1 MRKNDESLKTKKT
14 APLAFLL
21 HCMIGIIVCLAL
33 SFIFSLLI
41 SGEKLPASSI
51 SVISCVSA
59 FVGAGTA
66 SVLSAKKFGRT
77 LLTSLAQGILY
88 FAVLY
93 LVGAALFSR
102 MVPSEMTPAIPLSCF
117 LGAFLGAIIA
127 ALFKRRR
134 H

>member
-1 MRKNDESLKTKKT
+1 MRKNDESLKTKKI

-21 HCMIGIIVCLAL
+21 HCMIGIIVCLVL
-33 SFIFSLLI
+33 SFVFSLLI

-51 SVISCVSA
+51 GILSCISA
-59 FVGAGTA
+59 FIGACTA
-66 SVLSAKKFGRT
+66 SVLSAKKFGKN
-77 LLTSLAQGILY
+77 LITSLSQGILY
-88 FAVLY
+88 FVTLYVVGAVL
-93 LVGAALFSR
+93 FTR
-102 MVPSEMTPAIPLSCF
+102 MVPGEMTPAIPLSCF